1 MQSNM
6 LMHCYETTLLVTRD
20 SEYSFTFRTLTGYD
34 SFRTLVLFTIEGIQ
48 SEKFHGD
55 LIWKKS
61 LNGLKQH
68 SEVCEWITSGFM
80 IMVRMVYFWI
90 YNCNIHVFRY

>member
-6 LMHCYETTLLVTRD
+6 SMHCYETTLLVTRD

-55 LIWKKS
+55 LI
-61 LNGLKQH
+61 
-68 SEVCEWITSGFM
+68 
-80 IMVRMVYFWI
+80 
-90 YNCNIHVFRY
+90 